1 MIGEADRM
9 GLEQVAAEVVKS
21 VVMLQEI
28 GAFKQLDNIRTAQE
42 QLYLDLVCDSAHTLR
57 GLCIAMGEGAVYY

>member
-9 GLEQVAAEVVKS
+9 ALEQVAAEVVKS

-28 GAFKQLDNIRTAQE
+28 GAFKQLNNIRAAQE
-42 QLYLDLVCDSAHTLR
+42 QLYLDLVGDSAHTLR
-57 GLCIAMGEGAVYY
+57 GLRIAMGEGAVYY